1 MSLDKN
7 QQPQGKQLELPLF
20 QNKPCVKETRK
31 TRTPKITV
39 SSDALQTNILPFMDM
54 KKKVRSPKVKEAFE
68 KLECDFRT
76 IQGFAKA
83 EVVQSSEVRSYIKW
97 LGKLLVIE

>member
-1 MSLDKN
+1 
-7 QQPQGKQLELPLF
+7 
-20 QNKPCVKETRK
+20 
-31 TRTPKITV
+31 
-39 SSDALQTNILPFMDM
+39 MDM